1 MRMTHVEKPSYYS
14 TRHTIEDA
22 FNDVIDALSAL
33 LDSYEQCPM
42 TMWSHNSNADF
53 NWLARVLLD
62 LWYHDGQKGNHSRQH
77 VGVVGATQA
86 QLERVA
92 AVNHYKHHFESVMAS
107 VKNETRSVQRAV
119 REGLEE
125 VAGDRRDVLGY
136 TGLGRLHL
144 KQTWRQLPT
153 VETRCRLVSFSWY
166 VSGRSIYRRTVADA
180 EKMLADFHNDDSAH
194 IRIQRERLASLPAS
208 EPLAQVQRQA
218 PIMRANTVY
227 ETPTVDLK
235 TRRMFSIS
243 MPLFVPLEAGE
254 LLPEITAPE
263 TSPPTERV
271 RPIRSDVRLESE
283 PFLPSLHIY
292 RYLDSNK

>member
-1 MRMTHVEKPSYYS
+1 MNDVNKQSFYS
-14 TRHTIEDA
+14 TRHTIANA
-22 FNDVIDALSAL
+22 FNDVVDALAAL
-33 LDSYEQCPM
+33 LDSYETSPM
-42 TMWSHNSNADF
+42 AMWSHTSNADY
-53 NWLARVLLD
+53 NWLARVLFD
-62 LWYHDGQKGNHSRQH
+62 LWYHDGQKGNQSRQH
-77 VGVVGATQA
+77 VGLVGATQA

-92 AVNHYKHHFESVMAS
+92 AVNLAKHHFESVMAS
-107 VKNETRSVQRAV
+107 MKSEDRSAQRAV

-125 VAGDRRDVLGY
+125 VAGDRRDLLGY

-166 VSGRSIYRRTVADA
+166 VSGRSIYRRSVADV
-180 EKMLADFHNDDSAH
+180 EKLLADLHNDSSTH
-194 IRIQRERLASLPAS
+194 IRIQRERLASLPSS

-227 ETPTVDLK
+227 ETPTATLK

-292 RYLDSNK
+292 RYINSGK